1 MLIFRFITLFA
12 FSLAG
17 LPAGAHDTWFQ
28 SPGGATAGLEVRLG
42 TGNRYPVLET
52 GIGAEYLERQGC
64 RAFRTP
70 DAEQPMTPVRN
81 EAHALVLRV
90 RPQAQTC
97 WAQLVPLEIELT
109 ADKVAIYLRE
119 VQASAEV
126 RGLWRQMQARGLPWK
141 ERYTKHAR
149 IDWAAEPG
157 VATAT
162 APMGIDVVRTTADG
176 PGWHFQVLR
185 DGLPLAGQAMEL
197 ISESAT
203 QGLWRRTD
211 AQGRVWWPL
220 LPAGRWLLRGTEL
233 RLSIDDPTRWDS
245 GFVTLAFAV
254 PAAAGAPPVKS
265 GRR

>member
-1 MLIFRFITLFA
+1 MLVLRFITILA
-12 FSLAG
+12 LGLAG
-17 LPAGAHDTWFQ
+17 SPAGAHDTWFQ
-28 SPGGATAGLEVRLG
+28 SPVGAAAGLEVRLG

-64 RAFRTP
+64 RALRAP
-70 DAEQPMTPVRN
+70 DAEQPMTPARN
-81 EAHALVLRV
+81 EANALVLRV
-90 RPQAQTC
+90 RPRAQTC
-97 WAQLVPLEIELT
+97 WAQLVPLDIELK

-126 RGLWRQMQARGLPWK
+126 RGLWRQMQAQGLSWR

-157 VATAT
+157 VASAI
-162 APMGIDVVRTTADG
+162 APMSMDIVRGAADG

-185 DGLPLAGQAMEL
+185 EGLPLAEQAMEL

-211 AQGRVWWPL
+211 ALGRVSWPS

-233 RLSIDDPTRWDS
+233 RLSDEDPTRWDS
-245 GFVTLAFAV
+245 GFVTLVFDV
-254 PAAAGAPPVKS
+254 PAAVVVSIKS

>member
-1 MLIFRFITLFA
+1 MQLHRFCTILA
-12 FSLAG
+12 LCLAG

-28 SPGGATAGLEVRLG
+28 SPAGATAALEVRLG
-42 TGNRYPVLET
+42 TGNRYPVQET

-64 RAFRTP
+64 RGPRAP
-70 DAEQPMTPVRN
+70 DVEQPMKPARN
-81 EAHALVLRV
+81 EARALVLRV
-90 RPQAQTC
+90 RPRAQTC
-97 WAQLVPLEIELT
+97 WAQLVPLEIELE

-126 RGLWRQMQARGLPWK
+126 RGLWRQMQAKGLPWK

-157 VATAT
+157 AASVV
-162 APMGIDVVRTTADG
+162 APMGMDIVRAAGDG

-185 DGLPLAGQAMEL
+185 EGLPLAGQAMEL

-211 AQGRVWWPL
+211 AQGRVSWPL

-233 RLSIDDPTRWDS
+233 RLSADDSTRWDS
-245 GFVTLAFAV
+245 GFVTLAFEV
-254 PAAAGAPPVKS
+254 PAVAGVPLKS